1 VLINEM
7 KMTKKILFRLRD
19 SGRAPRAESISACHL
34 SETETPDNVSMI
46 HFKNTLT
53 ACERQVGR
61 GGNTQW
67 Q

>member
-7 KMTKKILFRLRD
+7 KMTKKILSDLRD
-19 SGRAPRAESISACHL
+19 FGCAPRAGSISACHL
-34 SETETPDNVSMI
+34 SETETPDNVSSI

-53 ACERQVGR
+53 ALVRQVGR

>member
-1 VLINEM
+1 M
-7 KMTKKILFRLRD
+7 KMTKKIL
-19 SGRAPRAESISACHL
+19 SGLPETGFVPESSVVSHSHL
-34 SETETPDNVSMI
+34 SETETQDNVSMI